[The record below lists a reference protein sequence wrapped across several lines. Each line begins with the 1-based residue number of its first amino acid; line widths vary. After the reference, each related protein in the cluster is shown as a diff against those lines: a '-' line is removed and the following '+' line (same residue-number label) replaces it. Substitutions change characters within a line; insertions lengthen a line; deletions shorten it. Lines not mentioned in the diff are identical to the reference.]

1 TTVGAL
7 FTTQAMLSTLMPLV
21 GGILADRF
29 GLIFV
34 FYVIAGGLVVA
45 NLITLMVPDLRRPG
59 TAH

>member
-1 TTVGAL
+1 
-7 FTTQAMLSTLMPLV
+7 V

-34 FYVIAGGLVVA
+34 FYMIAGGLVVA

-59 TAH
+59 TAD